1 MGIIKWVGGKA
12 REAKTIVSYFPDKDT
27 IDIYSEPFVGA
38 GSCLLEYKPSKFIC
52 SDINPKL
59 ISIYKGLQHYPDKF
73 IFNLLT
79 LINNY
84 HRSSDRESFYYSVR
98 ESLNKDSFKN
108 YNFYFLLLFGYNGL
122 CRFNSEGNFN
132 VPWGKD
138 KHYYDLDKL
147 KEKLLD
153 IGSFLSSKE
162 ALFYMANY
170 ICGPITRNN
179 FTLTPD
185 SFIYFD
191 PPYDATFNQYDKS
204 LVQSFDQKELFN
216 TLTKKDY
223 HPYASY
229 KWLMTNSGT
238 DYIRNL
244 YKDFNI
250 IELPT
255 KRVIG
260 PKESR
265 VSVNDVIIKNY

>member
-12 REAKTIVSYFPDKDT
+12 REAATITSYFPDKDS
-27 IDIYSEPFVGA
+27 IDIYSEPFLGA
-38 GSCLLEYKPSKFIC
+38 GSCLLEYKPNKFIC
-52 SDINPKL
+52 SDINDKL
-59 ISIYKGLQHYPDKF
+59 LSIWKALQRYPDKF
-73 IFNLLT
+73 VFNLLK
-79 LINNY
+79 LINSY
-84 HRSSDRESFYYSVR
+84 YLSSDRESFYYSVR
-98 ESLNKDSFKN
+98 EKLNKEEFKN

-122 CRFNSEGNFN
+122 YRVNSKGIFN

-147 KEKLLD
+147 KEKLLN
-153 IGSFLSSKE
+153 ISSFLSSKE
-162 ALFYMANY
+162 CFFYMADY
-170 ICGPITRNN
+170 ICGPITRDN
-179 FTLTPD
+179 FTLTSD

-204 LVQSFDQKELFN
+204 LVQSFDQEQLFN
-216 TLTKKDY
+216 ALTRKDF
-223 HPYASY
+223 HLYASHR
-229 KWLMTNSGT
+229 WLMTNSGT

-244 YKDFNI
+244 YKDFDI

>member
-84 HRSSDRESFYYSVR
+84 YRSSDRESFYYSVR

-138 KHYYDLDKL
+138 KHYRK
-147 KEKLLD
+147 
-153 IGSFLSSKE
+153 
-162 ALFYMANY
+162 
-170 ICGPITRNN
+170 
-179 FTLTPD
+179 
-185 SFIYFD
+185 
-191 PPYDATFNQYDKS
+191 
-204 LVQSFDQKELFN
+204 
-216 TLTKKDY
+216 
-223 HPYASY
+223 
-229 KWLMTNSGT
+229 
-238 DYIRNL
+238 
-244 YKDFNI
+244 
-250 IELPT
+250 
-255 KRVIG
+255 
-260 PKESR
+260 
-265 VSVNDVIIKNY
+265 